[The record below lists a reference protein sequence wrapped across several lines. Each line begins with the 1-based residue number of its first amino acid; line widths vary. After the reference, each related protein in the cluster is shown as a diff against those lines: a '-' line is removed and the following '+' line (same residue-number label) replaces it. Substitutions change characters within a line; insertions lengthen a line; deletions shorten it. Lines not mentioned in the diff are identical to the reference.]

1 VSGLGGDSRPL
12 REQVAD
18 QIRQLIEEG
27 QLQPGARLDR
37 EDVLAKRYDV
47 SRHTVRQALQELT
60 AEGLLASSRGQ
71 GRVVRSYKDKPL
83 TWHLSAYESRAHH
96 VEAGFPDAD
105 QWDTEVLEQGL
116 EPNQAVEVS
125 IVEPSPHVAERL
137 RVTDPGDT
145 IVMRRRIRRADG
157 IPFQLA
163 DSFFRESL
171 IRGTLLMKPRN
182 VSAPGGIL
190 AAIGHPQTR
199 YRDEITI
206 RMPTKGEASILE
218 LPPGTPVAE
227 VTRIGYA
234 QDGTPLR
241 VMVTIAPGDRNTLV
255 YETDAM

>member
-1 VSGLGGDSRPL
+1 L

-18 QIRQLIEEG
+18 EIRQLIEAG
-27 QLQPGARLDR
+27 QLQPGAHLDR
-37 EDVLAKRYDV
+37 EDVLAARYAV
-47 SRHTVRQALQELT
+47 SRHTLRQALQDLT

-71 GRVVRSYKDKPL
+71 GRVVRSYKPL
-83 TWHLSAYESRAHH
+83 TWHLSAYESRSHH
-96 VEAGFPDAD
+96 IEAGQPEAD
-105 QWDTEVLEQGL
+105 QWDTEVREQGR

-125 IVEPSPHVAERL
+125 IVEPTPYVAERL
-137 RVTDPGDT
+137 QVVDPGET

-190 AAIGHPQTR
+190 AAIGHPQAR

-227 VTRIGYA
+227 VTRTGYA

-241 VMVTIAPGDRNTLV
+241 VMITVAPGDRNTLV
-255 YETDAM
+255 YELDAT

>member
-1 VSGLGGDSRPL
+1 MSGFRGDSRPL

-18 QIRQLIEEG
+18 QIRQLIDEG
-27 QLQPGARLDR
+27 QLQPGARLDP
-37 EDVLAKRYDV
+37 EDVLAKRYEV
-47 SRHTVRQALQELT
+47 SRHTLRQALQDLT

-71 GRVVRSYKDKPL
+71 GRVVRSYKPL
-83 TWHLSAYESRAHH
+83 TWHLSAYESRSHH
-96 VEAGFPDAD
+96 IEAGQPNAD
-105 QWDTEVLEQGL
+105 QWDTEVREQGR

-125 IVEPSPHVAERL
+125 IVEPTPHVVARL
-137 RVTDPGDT
+137 QVSDPADT

-190 AAIGHPQTR
+190 ADIGYPQAR
-199 YRDEITI
+199 FRDEITI

-227 VTRIGYA
+227 ITRTGYA

-255 YETDAM
+255 YEMDAT